1 MRRVRGL
8 VGCRCSSSSRGI
20 SSNNII
26 TNSSNTISSSSID
39 SSNINNISNSNS
51 SNNNINNIS
60 SSNTSNNTTSNNNN
74 NNNTS
79 NREWEAWASGTKTS
93 RTWDRQHRTSTTGSR
108 RWRLIGYVLF
118 LCPLFPPVW
127 PPSPRRPLHLFQ
139 TAAANYKNTGTNGTS
154 GAGIQLQ
161 RHGG

>member
-26 TNSSNTISSSSID
+26 TNSSNTISSSSIN

-60 SSNTSNNTTSNNNN
+60 SNTSNNTTSNNN

-93 RTWDRQHRTSTTGSR
+93 PTWDRQHRTSTTGSR

>member
-26 TNSSNTISSSSID
+26 TNSSNTISSSSIN

-60 SSNTSNNTTSNNNN
+60 SNTSNNTTSNNN